1 MSRACL
7 VSCLLVAAALGGG
20 SLEAQEWVGEARVW
34 GVVLDADGEP
44 LAGARVELRVFERE
58 EGPPAVV
65 TGADGE
71 WSVPRLAPG
80 LYDIR
85 IEGSGHLPAEG
96 WVRVPET
103 GTLTPMGE
111 TVRVEMQSLD
121 IVTPRFAEGDP
132 AGSVRRWLDVGDA
145 HLAQERPAEAR
156 GEYLKA
162 LATPGV
168 LAPAARAELL
178 STIARTHFLEGD
190 AEAAERALRAALA
203 VAPEGSPEA
212 DRARKVYRALLSNA
226 GRGEEAAGFLE
237 RLARDRDAVAA
248 ELAQLVAPWDAPAPD
263 PAGDSTDEDATAGYP
278 PERPALDPEPGR
290 TGRFKVAFREG
301 ESDPLARPEVFLER
315 YRIDRAG
322 AERADSGGLGYE
334 LAEETFEVYVPDG
347 YEPGA
352 GYGLLVWISPIDF
365 GGTERP
371 GVQEALD
378 GAKLLWIGANR
389 SGNGRPSWD
398 RGGLGV
404 DAARRMA
411 SLYDLD
417 PDRIYVAG
425 YSGGGRMASGLALH
439 FPEVFRGAFSVYGVS
454 WYEPVPVSDKPGAHW
469 PASFAAPPA
478 ESLPSLRSESRF
490 VLLTGSRDFNKPQ
503 TRAIRRAMEAA
514 GYEGVTYLEVP
525 GASHYD
531 LPEGEWWA
539 RAFAALD
546 P

>member
-1 MSRACL
+1 MRKAR
-7 VSCLLVAAALGGG
+7 VSALLAVVAFVLAASLGAP
-20 SLEAQEWVGEARVW
+20 LWAQEWVGEARVR

-44 LAGARVELRVFERE
+44 LAGARVVLTVFERE
-58 EGPPAVV
+58 EGPPAVT

-80 LYDIR
+80 LYEVR
-85 IEGSGHLPAEG
+85 IEGAGHLPAEG
-96 WVRVPET
+96 WVRVPEA
-103 GTLTPMGE
+103 GAPE
-111 TVRVEMQSLD
+111 PVRVEMQSLD
-121 IVTPRFAEGDP
+121 LVTPLFAESDP

-156 GEYLKA
+156 AEYLKA

-168 LAPAARAELL
+168 LEPAARAELL

-212 DRARKVYRALLSNA
+212 GRARQVYRALLSNA
-226 GRGEEAAGFLE
+226 GRGDEAASFLG
-237 RLARDRDAVAA
+237 RLASEREAVAA
-248 ELAQLVAPWDAPAPD
+248 ELVDLVAPWDAPAPAPSGD
-263 PAGDSTDEDATAGYP
+263 PNDEDAAAGYP
-278 PERPALDPEPGR
+278 PERPVLDPEPGR
-290 TGRFKVAFREG
+290 TGRYRVAFRDG

-315 YRIDRAG
+315 HGIDRAG
-322 AERADSGGLGYE
+322 AARSDPDGLGYE
-334 LAEETFEVYVPDG
+334 LAEETFEVYVPES
-347 YEPGA
+347 YEPDA

-378 GAKLLWIGANR
+378 GAKLIWIGANR

-398 RGGLGV
+398 RGALAI

-411 SLYDLD
+411 ALYDLD
-417 PDRIYVAG
+417 PERVYVAG

-469 PASFAAPPA
+469 PASFAAPAP

-514 GYEGVTYLEVP
+514 GYEHVSYLEVP
-525 GASHYD
+525 DASHYD

-539 RAFAALD
+539 KAFAALD